1 MSKSKQTTFQFILLG
16 TVYIAANRNVSA
28 RVPLTATYVSTNA
41 QIRQWLKVES
51 ESNHLY
57 ECCGYEANFLATLE
71 QRASWDCHLY

>member
-1 MSKSKQTTFQFILLG
+1 MSKSKQTTFQFVLLG
-16 TVYIAANRNVSA
+16 TVYIAANRSVSA

-57 ECCGYEANFLATLE
+57 DMI
-71 QRASWDCHLY
+71 RAKLVVTKLLNARCT